1 MASLARYYTPELR
14 AHLHRVAALFGS
26 THEHLVLLVEDG
38 PEGRWGVVL
47 VLHLAFAEYALV
59 VWRIIALR
67 FLIVLHFK
75 NYNKL

>member
-14 AHLHRVAALFGS
+14 AHLHRVAVRLGS
-26 THEHLVLLVEDG
+26 PHAHMVLIVEDG

-59 VWRIIALR
+59 VWRIFALR

>member
-1 MASLARYYTPELR
+1 M
-14 AHLHRVAALFGS
+14 
-26 THEHLVLLVEDG
+26 VLIVEDG

-59 VWRIIALR
+59 VWRIFALR